1 MYFIAY
7 LFWNSSLNLVCM
19 HTRNSLWPPPLFP
32 WSNICK
38 GYIFV
43 LCTCITG
50 KRKSPF
56 CKFDYNQAMSFEEH
70 DIFIPWRLLNTHD
83 IIQVL
88 ATVSVWSVWK
98 FPSTASL
105 DVELSNQP
113 TKTIDQVQKMNWAH
127 LFSRGKNALIKY
139 QSKGSFDFRRHQIF
153 FFKDSQIE

>member
-1 MYFIAY
+1 MANWLPNLEPGLKSAWQHTFQSVFIVSALWKAINLEPRCGITVKCKLVLYMYFIAY

-56 CKFDYNQAMSFEEH
+56 CKFDYNQAISFEEH
-70 DIFIPWRLLNTHD
+70 DIFIPWHLLNTYD
-83 IIQVL
+83 IIQVS
-88 ATVSVWSVWK
+88 AAVSLWPVWK
-98 FPSTASL
+98 FPS
-105 DVELSNQP
+105 
-113 TKTIDQVQKMNWAH
+113 
-127 LFSRGKNALIKY
+127 
-139 QSKGSFDFRRHQIF
+139 
-153 FFKDSQIE
+153 